1 MTHELESE
9 RNLIERARQ
18 GDDASWRAIYE
29 ATCDR
34 LLAFLCFQ
42 IGDRDEAK
50 DILQDT
56 YLRAF
61 QKLKTYRGEAPVRG
75 LATRHRPRT
84 IARLEARDPAPAETF
99 GDVDGVEWTR
109 GIGHR
114 VRAVRL
120 RARRPLPRAE
130 SALVRQR
137 AALLMRE
144 WEGRSFREIAAVL
157 GCRESTARVHH
168 TRAREHMRAALCGES
183 RPTARRNWEGQ
194 QT

>member
-34 LLAFLCFQ
+34 LHAFLCFQ

-61 QKLKTYRGEAPVRG
+61 QKLKTYRGEAPFEVWLRAIALGRSRDWKRVILRRLKRSATLTESSGRVESDTECVQFDAERGALYRG
-75 LATRHRPRT
+75 LS
-84 IARLEARDPAPAETF
+84 RL
-99 GDVDGVEWTR
+99 
-109 GIGHR
+109 
-114 VRAVRL
+114 
-120 RARRPLPRAE
+120 
-130 SALVRQR
+130 SYRQR

-183 RPTARRNWEGQ
+183 RPTARHNWEGQ